1 MSAIY
6 ARSLQGKTNKNK
18 NKNKNK
24 NINMMKADGSI
35 KVVMCDHQAVV
46 LRNFVVETEI
56 F

>member
-6 ARSLQGKTNKNK
+6 ARSLQGKTNK